1 MSKELARL
9 ASDQAT
15 AMMRHFESE
24 LDRDGT
30 QMIALF
36 EWQGFCYAGFLR
48 FMFPEKPY
56 IAIVTKMLDVVPNP
70 VSIKLRKEK
79 GVPIFRVHP
88 RLEFAGPRYLLG
100 VSGLTL
106 CSLSGEDVLYCLIHS
121 RNHPVRN
128 FATGA
133 DMIGFDAA

>member
-1 MSKELARL
+1 MRL
-9 ASDQAT
+9 
-15 AMMRHFESE
+15 FESE
-24 LDRDGT
+24 LDKDGT

-36 EWQGFCYAGFLR
+36 EWQGVFYAGFLR
-48 FMFPEKPY
+48 FMFPDKPY
-56 IAIVTKMLDVVPNP
+56 IAIVTKMLEAVPNV
-70 VSIKLRKEK
+70 VSTKLRKEK
-79 GVPIFRVHP
+79 GVPMYKVHP

-100 VSGLTL
+100 VSGQTL

-128 FATGA
+128 FSTGM